1 MDWLRLSWFRW
12 LSLLCLAKSD
22 SMIKSFEL
30 KTLTKETRT
39 AAKCLKSTLDV
50 VHELTVHL
58 FAVCDPV
65 FCSPFAAEGLFFCLK
80 LSWKKIFPPDPKL
93 RLQV

>member
-1 MDWLRLSWFRW
+1 MRDGLVTVAVGRC

-22 SMIKSFEL
+22 SMIKTFEL

-50 VHELTVHL
+50 
-58 FAVCDPV
+58 
-65 FCSPFAAEGLFFCLK
+65 
-80 LSWKKIFPPDPKL
+80 L
-93 RLQV
+93 R